1 LFSGSTLQSK
11 RPSSASFIT
20 GNATVWTLES
30 FLASVFARIHSFL
43 HSLTP
48 SEAKVADYCL
58 SHPDSIINCAIN
70 EVAQQSGVSVA
81 SVSRLAVTL
90 GYRDWKELRLSLAKD
105 SSMAEANPVFP
116 DIMPEDSDEMVARKV
131 FEGNILSLRD
141 TLDQVDFKDLQRV
154 VRAVQKTERVVF
166 FGSGGSGC
174 IARDESIRFAHLEMG
189 AEAYFEEF
197 QMMLIAARM
206 KRGQVAFGFSNS
218 GRSRATVGVMRE
230 ARKNRALTIG
240 IANYR
245 NTPLEEV
252 SDIFFCTSFPRRGGF
267 TSSLTA
273 RIAVMG
279 IMDAIYVLVAHHGR
293 MASNVKEVDR
303 ALESVRLSVKSTN
316 G

>member
-1 LFSGSTLQSK
+1 M
-11 RPSSASFIT
+11 
-20 GNATVWTLES
+20 
-30 FLASVFARIHSFL
+30 ASVFSRIHSFL

-48 SEAKVADYCL
+48 SEAKVAEYCL
-58 SHPDSIINCAIN
+58 NHPESVINSAIN
-70 EVAQQSGVSVA
+70 EVAKHSGVSVA

-90 GYRDWKELRLSLAKD
+90 GYRDWKELRLGLAKD
-105 SSMAEANPVFP
+105 TSVAEENPVFP
-116 DIMPEDSDEMVARKV
+116 DITPSDSDELVARKV

-141 TLDQVDFKDLQRV
+141 TFDQMNLKDLLRV
-154 VRAVQKTERVVF
+154 VRAVQKTDRVVF

-174 IARDESIRFAHLEMG
+174 IARDESIRFSHLELA

-206 KRGQVAFGFSNS
+206 KKGHVVFGFSNS

-230 ARKNRALTIG
+230 ARKNKALTVG

-293 MASNVKEVDR
+293 MAANVKEVDR
-303 ALESVRLSVKSTN
+303 ALESVRLSSRGNNN